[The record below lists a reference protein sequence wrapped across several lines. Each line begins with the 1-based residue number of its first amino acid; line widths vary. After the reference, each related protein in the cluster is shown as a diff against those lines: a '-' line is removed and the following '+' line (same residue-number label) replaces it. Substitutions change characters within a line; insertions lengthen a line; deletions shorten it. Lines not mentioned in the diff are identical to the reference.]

1 MGLPSFLACIY
12 LIFTILLLFKRDKF
26 GNMFI
31 IYGCSTFAYVITYL
45 SILSV
50 PSRFQG
56 FMLFLSFSFMI
67 FTMGLTFAVILKLMG
82 KSNRASRNA
91 SVISVMILIVFL
103 FKIDEYIYYLYIPL
117 LLNKL
122 TDIINSNVCIGFR

>member
-31 IYGCSTFAYVITYL
+31 IYGCSVLAYVITYL
-45 SILSV
+45 SVLSV

-91 SVISVMILIVFL
+91 SVISAMILIVFL
-103 FKIDEYIYYLYIPL
+103 FKINEYISYLYIPL
-117 LLNKL
+117 ILHKL